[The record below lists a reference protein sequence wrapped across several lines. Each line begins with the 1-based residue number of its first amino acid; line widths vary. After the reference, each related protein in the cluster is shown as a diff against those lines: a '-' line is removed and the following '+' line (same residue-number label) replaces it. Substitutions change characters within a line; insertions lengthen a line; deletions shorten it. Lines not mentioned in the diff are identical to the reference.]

1 MLGKESKEIIK
12 FINKCRE
19 NSTIDDELSIAE
31 TNMCKI
37 METLEI
43 NLQGINIDKELLDD
57 LSRAIFKTLDLT
69 QAMYFEYGQNYYESI
84 NY

>member
-1 MLGKESKEIIK
+1 
-12 FINKCRE
+12 
-19 NSTIDDELSIAE
+19 
-31 TNMCKI
+31 MCKI